1 MILNVKCDNKMKI
14 KVCGMRNVMNIAEI
28 SMLEPDYIGFI
39 FYERSPR
46 YAGELN
52 HAVLESLFSNTLS
65 VGVFVNATI
74 DHVVETAEYYKLN
87 AIQLHGN
94 ETPEY
99 CAELSTKYKCEII
112 KAFGIK
118 SEDDFANMYEYE
130 YFCKYF
136 LFDTKTNLYGGSGN
150 KFDHNLLTNY
160 KCKKPFFISGGI
172 TLDDVANIRDN
183 HHELCIGIDVNSG
196 FEISPGLKDVA
207 KIKKLL
213 NLFKQTPDEQ
223 DI

>member
-1 MILNVKCDNKMKI
+1 MNEIKI
-14 KVCGMRNVMNIAEI
+14 KVCGMRDIINIVEV
-28 SMLEPDYIGFI
+28 SMLRPDYIGLI

-46 YAGELN
+46 YAGVLN
-52 HAVLESLFSNTLS
+52 HTAVIESLFPNTLS
-65 VGVFVNATI
+65 AGVFVNATI
-74 DHVVETAEYYKLN
+74 DNIVETAEHYRLD

-118 SEDDFANMYEYE
+118 SEDDFANVSDYE
-130 YFCKYF
+130 YFCDYF
-136 LFDTKTNLYGGSGN
+136 LFDTKTDLYGGSGK

-160 KCKKPFFISGGI
+160 KGHKPFFISGGI
-172 TLDDVANIRDN
+172 TLDDAVNIRDN
-183 HHELCIGIDVNSG
+183 RHKLCIGIDINSG

-213 NLFKQTPDEQ
+213 NLFKQTQDEQ